1 MTWPFDTTY
10 FCGDKDPSLPY
21 NFTVKKNQLLAHRSP
36 EEKKKERKILKE
48 RKEIYKGREIHE
60 EKRKKNT

>member
-1 MTWPFDTTY
+1 M
-10 FCGDKDPSLPY
+10 
-21 NFTVKKNQLLAHRSP
+21 LLAHRSP